1 VWLRGDRR
9 GVGIAGA
16 AATSRLLG
24 DLLHDVGPL
33 DPLTFIAT
41 PLLLMTIAVLASLIP
56 GWRRR
61 ESIREGDEQLGCSI
75 RRSARS
81 AAG

>member
-1 VWLRGDRR
+1 MRQGVSYAAIGAV
-9 GVGIAGA
+9 VGIAGA

-56 GWRRR
+56 GWRATRVDPVKAMN
-61 ESIREGDEQLGCSI
+61 S
-75 RRSARS
+75 
-81 AAG
+81 